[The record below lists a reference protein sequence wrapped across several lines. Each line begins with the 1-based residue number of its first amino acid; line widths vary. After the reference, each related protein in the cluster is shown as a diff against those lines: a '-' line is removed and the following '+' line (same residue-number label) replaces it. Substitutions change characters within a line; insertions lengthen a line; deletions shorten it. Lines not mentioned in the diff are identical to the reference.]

1 MANAEHWLH
10 KDIDDYLLKQI
21 PPRDAILQKM
31 EAYGREHSFPFIGPL
46 VGELL
51 QLMARGIGAK
61 RVMELGSGYGFSAM
75 HFARVLPPDGVVVCT
90 DNDMKNADQARRF
103 FQEAGMPEKLE
114 FHVGEAVSVMESL
127 PGEFD
132 IILMD
137 IEKENYPEAF
147 RKGWPRL
154 RVGGVFIA
162 DNIIWDGRVISGDDQ
177 PSTKGIQEFTKLIYS
192 TPNAQTT
199 IIPLRD
205 GVSITLKTA

>member
-31 EAYGREHSFPFIGPL
+31 ETYGRERSFPFIGPL

-51 QLMARGIGAK
+51 QLMARGIGAR

-90 DNDMKNADQARRF
+90 DNDTKNADQARRF

-114 FHVGEAVSVMESL
+114 FHIGEAVSVMESL